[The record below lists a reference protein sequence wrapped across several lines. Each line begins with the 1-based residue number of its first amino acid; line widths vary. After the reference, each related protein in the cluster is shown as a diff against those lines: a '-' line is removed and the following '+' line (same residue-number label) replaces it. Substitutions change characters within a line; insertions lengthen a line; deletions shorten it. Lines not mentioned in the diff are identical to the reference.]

1 MNLPEPLSQAAKW
14 TLVVGLAFFAA
25 DATAAVIQ
33 DRLQVPLKALPDNVI
48 GVVKESIPA
57 QAPPPGLI
65 SLLKTT
71 EPESS
76 NSASDEGGGSTGG
89 SNGKPGRS
97 VKPLPVQPPTNLQL
111 QGTMAGAGGTGLA
124 MINFNGQ
131 TQVVS
136 VGEGISNFTLVSV
149 SPYNVRLESEGQS
162 ITLDMNSSGT
172 KKSVP
177 QKPVARKLPSRPRPG
192 ATPSPTPSPEGEE
205 NEILTQRELRNI
217 LDNPAQFAGKG
228 FRMKPVLKDGTI
240 IGMRVSLRDQGHPL
254 ARLGIKN
261 GDVVKSL
268 NGTPINGP
276 EALSG
281 IYRTLRNTSSLS
293 FDVDRNG
300 ISQKVD
306 IALEE

>member
-1 MNLPEPLSQAAKW
+1 MNLPDSLSQAAKW
-14 TLVVGLAFFAA
+14 ALVIGLAFFAA

-33 DRLQVPLKALPDNVI
+33 DRLQVPLKPLPADVV
-48 GVVKESIPA
+48 GVVQESIPA

-71 EPESS
+71 APEGAEPATV
-76 NSASDEGGGSTGG
+76 NGRPTVTTKGG
-89 SNGKPGRS
+89 KS
-97 VKPLPVQPPTNLQL
+97 VKPLPVQTPTNLRL

-124 MINFNGQ
+124 MIEFNGQ

-136 VGEGISNFTLVSV
+136 VGEGISNFTLASV
-149 SPYNVRLESEGQS
+149 SPYSVRLESEGQS
-162 ITLDMNSSGT
+162 VTLDMNSNGA
-172 KKSVP
+172 KSVSRTP
-177 QKPVARKLPSRPRPG
+177 ASRKLPSKPPVG
-192 ATPSPTPSPEGEE
+192 AKPSPTPSPEAKE
-205 NEILTQRELRNI
+205 NDILTQRELRNI

-240 IGMRVSLRDQGHPL
+240 IGMRVSLKDQGHPL